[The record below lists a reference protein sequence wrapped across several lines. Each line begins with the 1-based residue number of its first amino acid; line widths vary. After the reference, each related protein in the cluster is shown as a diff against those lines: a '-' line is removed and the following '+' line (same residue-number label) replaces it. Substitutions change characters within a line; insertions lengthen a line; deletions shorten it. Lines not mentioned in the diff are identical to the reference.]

1 MYTLELAR
9 KHKDKEFVDR
19 WKAVPELTR
28 RSFLEKFWLD
38 EEGFAADYVNGYE
51 VNKYIRCNMA
61 VACGLNYTMLSD
73 AQRVSAIMTMRQHLL
88 TPRGL
93 RSLSPRNPLYESSY
107 AEDQRSQD
115 LASRN
120 GSVWIWPF
128 VFYVKSCFE
137 LSGGNFADEAREMLH
152 AFNGELQTHCIGSV
166 GERFEA
172 DPPFAARG
180 SVSHATSVGGL
191 LYINRLIDEYSA
203 ARQDKDR
210 AAAKG
215 MSAAPAAPGRAAAKA
230 GGAKGSAAA
239 AKSAAKRGA
248 KKAAADK

>member
-1 MYTLELAR
+1 M
-9 KHKDKEFVDR
+9 
-19 WKAVPELTR
+19 
-28 RSFLEKFWLD
+28 
-38 EEGFAADYVNGYE
+38 
-51 VNKYIRCNMA
+51 
-61 VACGLNYTMLSD
+61 
-73 AQRVSAIMTMRQHLL
+73 
-88 TPRGL
+88 
-93 RSLSPRNPLYESSY
+93 
-107 AEDQRSQD
+107 
-115 LASRN
+115 
-120 GSVWIWPF
+120 WIWPF

-230 GGAKGSAAA
+230 GGAKGLCGS
-239 AKSAAKRGA
+239 RQERCEEGRQ
-248 KKAAADK
+248 KAAADK